1 MPRSKSKESKES
13 KVPKESTGSSPH
25 HSGKQFIPYIAATQ
39 TLPEITLRAILLGIF
54 LAILLAASTT
64 FMGLKFARTISGSIP
79 AALISM
85 LILRRLKQS
94 TILENNMV
102 QTIASAGET
111 VAGGI
116 IYTLP
121 ALIIISFWNSFDYF
135 QTTVAAIIG
144 AVLGIFI
151 SVPLRRVF
159 VVEDHMPYPEGLA
172 TAEVLITGEGS
183 KINTKP
189 LVLGSILSAFFAFL
203 QSGLKITADQ
213 LSYWT
218 KIGSTGFGASIS
230 LSSVMMASGYIVGLA
245 GLISFIVGAFST
257 WLIGIPIFAYLYGF
271 PIGSTDVS
279 SVFMAI
285 QKANFRFMG
294 VGILAIGGIWA
305 VISLAKQIARAIRH
319 SFMAMKKSGPRGE
332 FSGIPQTDRDIPF
345 KYLIGVIIGIAILI
359 LILFFSL
366 LNHESLNINSARFY
380 AIVIFSTIFSIVI
393 SFICTSIAAYIV
405 GIVGTT
411 SLPLSGIM
419 IVATIAFSSIFLFLL
434 QGNIDF
440 SIDHVAALKVT
451 SIVIIF
457 ASMICVA
464 AGIGGDNMQGL
475 KAGLV
480 VGATP
485 WKQQLMLMIGAVVS
499 AAVIPFILQTTFD
512 AYGIGDI
519 LPRPDM
525 DPTQSLSAPQATLLA
540 SVSSGFFIGKLP
552 WSMIQIGLV
561 IGVIA
566 IIIDEY
572 LKYTHSKFRFPP
584 MLLAL
589 GFYLPLGL
597 VMSFTVGGII
607 NMLVKRKLHAKGELS
622 ETSNGILFASGLI
635 AGETILST
643 LLTIPFSYYKSTDVF
658 ALHFASWTLAY
669 QNILGAALYL
679 TIAVFL
685 YKISLVKKST
695 KHYS

>member
-1 MPRSKSKESKES
+1 MPKPKSKDALSDR
-13 KVPKESTGSSPH
+13 T
-25 HSGKQFIPYIAATQ
+25 GKQFTPYITSQQ
-39 TLPEITLRAILLGIF
+39 TLPEITPRAILLGIF
-54 LAILLAASTT
+54 LAILLATSTT

-102 QTIASAGET
+102 QTIASAGEA
-111 VAGGI
+111 VAAGV

-121 ALIIISFWNSFDYF
+121 ALIIISFWDSFNYF
-135 QTTVAAIIG
+135 QTTVAAILG
-144 AVLGIFI
+144 AVLGICI
-151 SVPLRRVF
+151 SVPLRRVMI
-159 VVEDHMPYPEGLA
+159 VEDHMPYPEGLA
-172 TAEVLITGEGS
+172 TAEVLITGDGS

-189 LVLGSILSAFFAFL
+189 LVLGSFLAAFVSFL
-203 QSGLKITADQ
+203 QSGLKISADQ

-218 KIGSTGFGASIS
+218 KIGSTGFGASLS
-230 LSSVMMASGYIVGLA
+230 LSSVMLASGYIVGLA
-245 GLISFIVGAFST
+245 GLISFIVGAVAT
-257 WLIGIPIFAYLYGF
+257 WLIGIPIFIYVYGF
-271 PIGSTDVS
+271 PVDSTDVS
-279 SVFMAI
+279 SAFAMI

-294 VGILAIGGIWA
+294 VGILAIGGIWG
-305 VISLAKQIARAIRH
+305 VISLSKQIARALRY
-319 SFMAMKKSGPRGE
+319 SFKAMKKRGAGSE
-332 FSGIPQTDRDIPF
+332 FSGIPRTERDIPF
-345 KYLIGVIIGIAILI
+345 KYLIAMMIGIAVL
-359 LILFFSL
+359 LFILFFSL
-366 LNHESLNINSARFY
+366 LNHEALTINSPTFY
-380 AIVIFSTIFSIVI
+380 ATVIFATLFSIII

-411 SLPLSGIM
+411 SLPLSGVM

-434 QGNIDF
+434 KADIDF
-440 SIDHVAALKVT
+440 SINSVAALKVT

-464 AGIGGDNMQGL
+464 AGLGGDNMQDL
-475 KAGLV
+475 KAGYV

-485 WKQQLMLMIGAVVS
+485 WKQQLMLMIGAVTS
-499 AAVIPFILQTTFD
+499 AGVIPFILQTTFD

-519 LPRPDM
+519 LPHAGM
-525 DPTQSLSAPQATLLA
+525 DPSQSLSAPQATLLA
-540 SVSSGFFIGKLP
+540 SISSGFFIGKLP
-552 WSMIQIGLV
+552 WSMIQIGLL
-561 IGVIA
+561 IGAIA
-566 IIIDEY
+566 IVIDEY

-607 NMLVKRKLHAKGELS
+607 NNLVKRKLHTHAELS
-622 ETSNGILFASGLI
+622 ETSKGILFASGLI

-658 ALHFASWTLAY
+658 ALRFPFWTASY
-669 QNILGAALYL
+669 QNMLGLVLYL
-679 TIAVFL
+679 LIALCL
-685 YKISLVKKST
+685 YKIALVKKR
-695 KHYS
+695 